1 MAKKADN
8 RLQKP
13 WWRRH
18 VRGLSGIALVLVLG
32 GLVLCFRADWQERW
46 FRWVSTWAQAEAVQQ
61 AIPDAGRWQL
71 LCDNL
76 EQWRQHDAARYR
88 EAQIPAERQAVIREA
103 RATLEHSLV
112 AMMRCWLGTPWA
124 YEGMAARPGEGEI
137 ACGYFVTTVLQ
148 GAGFRLE
155 RNALAQQAAQNILLS
170 FLPQQELRLRVGVP
184 YKTFRRETMRGAPG
198 IYLVGLDTHIGFVIV
213 QDQDYRFVH
222 SSGSHPWR
230 VVEEHSAAASVLER
244 SQYRV
249 LGHLTANDDVIRR
262 WLLGEK
268 FATVTSRAD

>member
-1 MAKKADN
+1 MAKNAEN
-8 RLQKP
+8 LLNKP

-18 VRGLSGIALVLVLG
+18 GRWLSRGALLLALSGLALYF
-32 GLVLCFRADWQERW
+32 CADWQERW

-61 AIPDAGRWQL
+61 AIPDAARWQL

-76 EQWRQHDAARYR
+76 EQWREHDAARYR
-88 EAQIPAERQAVIREA
+88 EAAGPAEQQAVIREA

-124 YEGMAARPGEGEI
+124 YEGMAERPGEGAI
-137 ACGYFVTTVLQ
+137 ACGYFVTTVLR

-170 FLPQQELRLRVGVP
+170 FLPHEELRLRVGVP
-184 YKTFRRETMRGAPG
+184 YKTFRHETMRGAPG
-198 IYLVGLDTHIGFVIV
+198 IYLVGLDTHIGFVVV
-213 QDQDYRFVH
+213 QDHDYRFIH

-230 VVEEHSAAASVLER
+230 VVDEHSGAASVLER
-244 SQYRV
+244 SHYRV
-249 LGHLTANDDVIRR
+249 LGHLTANDEVIRR